1 MKLLLVRLSSFGDVV
16 HTFPAVTDLRKAR
29 PDIAIDW
36 AVEESFAP
44 VAALH
49 PAVATVIPVAH
60 RRLRWP
66 PGRWP
71 ALAASFLALRRRLR
85 AGRYDLVLDAQGLMK
100 SAAVARLAGA
110 PVAGLDAASAR
121 EPAASRTYARSFAV
135 ERNLHA
141 VERTR
146 RLFAAALDYDL
157 AGEGDYG
164 LSRSASSSLPGLER
178 PYVLLVH
185 SASWPS
191 KLWPEERWHRL
202 AERLAASGRSSL
214 LPWGT
219 ASEKA
224 RAERIAAGI
233 PGARVL
239 PEVLSGGALAALIAG
254 AELSVGLDS
263 GLMHLSAA
271 LGVPGIWLYG
281 PTDPGLTGPY
291 GPGQLVI
298 ASTDPRAPCRT
309 RDCAHGTRCMD
320 GVDFDRVA
328 AAVGARLAQPRS
340 AGAATS

>member
-1 MKLLLVRLSSFGDVV
+1 MKLLLVKLSSFGDVV

-29 PDIAIDW
+29 PDVEIDW
-36 AVEESFAP
+36 AVEEAFAP

-49 PAVATVIPVAH
+49 PAVSKVIPVAY

-66 PGRWP
+66 PGRWS
-71 ALAASFLALRRRLR
+71 ALATSLVELRRSLHDT
-85 AGRYDLVLDAQGLMK
+85 GYDLVLDAQGLIK

-110 PVAGLDAASAR
+110 PVAGLDRASAR
-121 EPAASRTYARSFAV
+121 EPAASRAYARRFAV

-146 RLFAAALDYDL
+146 RLFAAALGYAS
-157 AGEGDYG
+157 AGEGAYG
-164 LSRSASSSLPGLER
+164 LPPPSAPPVPGLPPR
-178 PYVLLVH
+178 YVLLLH

-191 KLWPEERWHRL
+191 KLWAEDRWR
-202 AERLAASGRSSL
+202 RLAAWLAANGRSVV

-219 ASEKA
+219 EAEKA
-224 RAERIAAGI
+224 RAARIAAGLS
-233 PGARVL
+233 AATVL
-239 PEVLSGGALAALIAG
+239 PEVLSGAGLAALIAG
-254 AELSVGLDS
+254 AELSIGLDS

-291 GPGQLVI
+291 GPGQIVVQ
-298 ASTDPRAPCRT
+298 SKDPAAPCRT
-309 RDCAHGTRCMD
+309 RDCAHGSRCMD

-328 AAVGARLAQPRS
+328 VAASRRLSQSRP
-340 AGAATS
+340 AGATTS